1 MLQQI
6 CESIHNYFVMEKHD
20 GQFTAAEGVISL
32 PFLKD
37 GQRFLI
43 AGSVLN
49 DGMYTYHTNGI
60 KDDDDTAAVGLKDE
74 TWAGTICAL
83 AVPPTL
89 IALSEE
95 IKTWVANNGETVNSP
110 YQNESVI
117 GVYSY
122 TKATGG
128 SGAGGAVSWQDVYK
142 SQLNRWRRVAF

>member
-6 CESIHNYFVMEKHD
+6 CESIHNYFVMERHD
-20 GQFTAAEGVISL
+20 GQFTAAEGAISL
-32 PFLKD
+32 PFLVD

-49 DGMYTYHTNGI
+49 DGMYTYHTNG
-60 KDDDDTAAVGLKDE
+60 
-74 TWAGTICAL
+74 ICAL

-95 IKTWVANNGETVNSP
+95 IKTWVANNGEAVNSP